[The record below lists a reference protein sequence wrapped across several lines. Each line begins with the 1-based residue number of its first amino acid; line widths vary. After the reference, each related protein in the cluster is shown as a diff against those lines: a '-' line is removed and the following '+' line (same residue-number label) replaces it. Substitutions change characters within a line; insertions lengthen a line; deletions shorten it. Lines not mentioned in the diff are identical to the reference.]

1 MGEAI
6 DFNRLAGPIEN
17 DYVREWKASGRPVVG
32 FFCAH
37 TPEELLWAAG
47 VLPLRLRGT
56 GSENTSYAD
65 QYLGPF
71 NCRFVRHT
79 LNRLMKGDLA
89 FLDGLLVTNSC
100 DHIRRLF
107 DIFAAKEVAP
117 FNHYL
122 DVPHLNSEES
132 FARLVGQL
140 RHLQARLE
148 SFFGVSISRDALTEA
163 IELYNR
169 TRVLLGRA
177 SALRAADPPRSTGSE
192 ALALSIASTSMPKDR
207 FNQLAEQRLA
217 ELDRCNPPPA
227 SSGPRLL
234 ILGGALDEPGYLE
247 QIESMGASIV
257 ADQLCWGSKSFADLT
272 NEETDPID
280 AIARRILE
288 HMPCPRMLGQYPQR
302 LANLL
307 QAVKRYRVDG
317 IICERLKFCDL
328 WGGEIEM
335 LRRSLKQEAGIPVL
349 VLERDYAAAGGV
361 GQLRTRVQAFL
372 ETLAREGQRTQ

>member
-1 MGEAI
+1 
-6 DFNRLAGPIEN
+6 
-17 DYVREWKASGRPVVG
+17 
-32 FFCAH
+32 
-37 TPEELLWAAG
+37 
-47 VLPLRLRGT
+47 
-56 GSENTSYAD
+56 
-65 QYLGPF
+65 
-71 NCRFVRHT
+71 
-79 LNRLMKGDLA
+79 MKGDLA

-132 FARLVGQL
+132 FARLTGQL
-140 RHLQARLE
+140 RDLQAKLE
-148 SFFGVSISRDALTEA
+148 SFFGVSISREALSEA
-163 IELYNR
+163 IQLHNR

-177 SALRAADPPRSTGSE
+177 SALRAEDPPRFTGSE
-192 ALALSIASTSMPKDR
+192 VLALSVASASMPKDR
-207 FNQLAEQRLA
+207 FNQLAEQHLA
-217 ELDRCNPPPA
+217 ELERRDPPPA

-234 ILGGALDEPGYLE
+234 VLGGTLDEPGYLE

-257 ADQLCWGSKSFADLT
+257 ADQLCWGSKSFADLA
-272 NEETDPID
+272 NEEIDPID
-280 AIARRILE
+280 ALARRILE
-288 HMPCPRMLGQYPQR
+288 HMPCPRMLDQYPQR

-307 QAVKRYRVDG
+307 EAVKQYRVDG

-335 LRRSLKQEAGIPVL
+335 LRRSLKWEAGIPLL
-349 VLERDYAAAGGV
+349 VLERDYAAGSGV

-372 ETLAREGQRTQ
+372 ETLA

>member
-1 MGEAI
+1 MEEAV
-6 DFNRLAGPIEN
+6 DFRLFAGPIEN
-17 DYVREWKASGRPVVG
+17 HYVREWKASGRPVVG

-37 TPEELLWAAG
+37 VPEELLWAAG
-47 VLPLRLRGT
+47 ILPLRLRGT
-56 GSENTSYAD
+56 GSENTSHAD
-65 QYLGPF
+65 QHLGPF

-79 LNRLMKGDLA
+79 LSRLLKGDLG

-132 FARLVGQL
+132 FGRLTGQL
-140 RHLQARLE
+140 RELQAELE
-148 SFFGVSISRDALTEA
+148 SFFGVNISRDALSEA
-163 IELYNR
+163 VKLHNR

-177 SALRAADPPRSTGSE
+177 SALRAEDPPRCTGSE
-192 ALALSIASTSMPKDR
+192 VLALSVASASLPKDR
-207 FNQLAEQRLA
+207 FNQLLERRLA
-217 ELDRCNPPPA
+217 EIERTDPPSA
-227 SSGPRLL
+227 SPGPRLL
-234 ILGGALDEPGYLE
+234 MLGGTLDEPGYLE
-247 QIESMGASIV
+247 QIESMGASVV
-257 ADQLCWGSKSFADLT
+257 ADQLCWGSKSFADLAD
-272 NEETDPID
+272 EEVDPID

-288 HMPCPRMLGQYPQR
+288 HMPCPRMLDQYPQR

-307 QAVKRYRVDG
+307 QAVKRHRVDG

-335 LRRSLKQEAGIPVL
+335 LRQSLRQEAGVPLL
-349 VLERDYAAAGGV
+349 VLERDYPSIGGV

-372 ETLAREGQRTQ
+372 ETLTREGPRTQ